1 MKTRPCSGRAAIIAP
16 LLLLS
21 SFAVSSAGEKR
32 ELTDTQGRKIQA
44 DVQELTPAGVL
55 KVRVG
60 GKAFDIPLDQLVK
73 EDQEWA
79 KGWDEDLKSAAEGQ
93 EYSKVLFE
101 DDFSKD
107 GFGEQWG
114 HYKSGSTVK
123 DGVLQGFSPDPSD
136 HAAVDNVKIEG
147 QQDMEI
153 SVKFR
158 FMGEKGRQLDVWMDD
173 WGYKDAHAGHIC
185 RVSVGRNYVSI
196 IDAKEGSFRKDIYE
210 KKKAGEELD
219 KETLKSLEGKSA
231 KFDLKIKA
239 DEWHTLTIR
248 TKGDEV
254 TALVD
259 GKKAGSLKSGGIAHE
274 TKTLISLTTNEADIH
289 YDDFVIRGKRSS
301 GKKR

>member
-1 MKTRPCSGRAAIIAP
+1 MKTRFHPRRLSAFASW
-16 LLLLS
+16 LLLASATLCP
-21 SFAVSSAGEKR
+21 AGEKK

-44 DVQELTPAGVL
+44 DVEELTPEGVL
-55 KVRVG
+55 KVRVS
-60 GKAFDIPLDQLVK
+60 GKAFDIPLGNLVE

-79 KGWDEDLKSAAEGQ
+79 KGWEEDRKAAAEGQ
-93 EYSKVLFE
+93 EYAKVLFE
-101 DDFSKD
+101 DDFSKE
-107 GFGEQWG
+107 GFGERWG

-147 QQDMEI
+147 QQDMEV
-153 SVKFR
+153 SVRFR
-158 FMGEKGRQLDVWMDD
+158 FMGEKGRQLDVWLDD
-173 WGYKDAHAGHIC
+173 WGFKGSHAGHIC
-185 RVSVGRNYVSI
+185 RVSVGRNYVSM

-210 KKKAGEELD
+210 KKKAGGELD
-219 KETLKSLEGKSA
+219 EETLKSLEGKSA
-231 KFDLKIKA
+231 KFDLRMKA
-239 DEWHTLTIR
+239 DEWHTLTVR

-259 GKKAGSLKSGGIAHE
+259 GKKIGSLKSPGIAHE

-289 YDDFVIRGKRSS
+289 YDDFIIRGKRSS

>member
-1 MKTRPCSGRAAIIAP
+1 MKTRSLPRHLATAASW
-16 LLLLS
+16 LLLASASLCP
-21 SFAVSSAGEKR
+21 AGEKR

-44 DVQELTPAGVL
+44 DVQELTPEGVL
-55 KVRVG
+55 KVRVA
-60 GKAFDIPLDQLVK
+60 GKAFDIPLDNLVE
-73 EDQEWA
+73 EDREWA
-79 KGWDEDLKSAAEGQ
+79 KGWEEDRKAAAEGQ
-93 EYSKVLFE
+93 EYAKLLFE

-114 HYKSGSTVK
+114 HYKSGSVVK

-147 QQDMEI
+147 QQDMEV
-153 SVKFR
+153 SVRFR
-158 FMGEKGRQLDVWMDD
+158 FMGEKGRQLDVWLDD
-173 WGYKDAHAGHIC
+173 WGFKGSHAGHIC
-185 RVSVGRNYVSI
+185 RVSVGRNHVSM

-219 KETLKSLEGKSA
+219 KETLKALEGKSA
-231 KFDLKIKA
+231 KFDLKLKA
-239 DEWHTLTIR
+239 EEWHTLTVR
-248 TKGDEV
+248 TKDDEV

-259 GKKAGSLKSGGIAHE
+259 GKKIGSLKSPGIAHE

-289 YDDFVIRGKRSS
+289 YDDFFIRGKRSS

>member
-1 MKTRPCSGRAAIIAP
+1 MKIRPLFGHLTVLLPCLLCTLAA
-16 LLLLS
+16 LS
-21 SFAVSSAGEKR
+21 HAGEKR

-44 DVQELTPAGVL
+44 DVQELTPEGVL
-55 KVRVG
+55 KVRIA
-60 GKAFDIPLDQLVK
+60 GKAFDIPLDQLM
-73 EDQEWA
+73 EADREWA
-79 KGWDEDLKSAAEGQ
+79 KGWDEDLKAAAEGQ
-93 EYSKVLFE
+93 EYAKILFQ

-136 HAAVDNVKIEG
+136 HAAVDNVKIDG
-147 QQDMEI
+147 QQDIEV

-158 FMGEKGRQLDVWMDD
+158 FMGTKGRQLDVWLDD
-173 WGYKDAHAGHIC
+173 YGLKEAHAGHVC
-185 RVSVGRNYVSI
+185 RVSVGRNYVSM
-196 IDAKEGSFRKDIYE
+196 IDAKDGSFRKDIYE

-231 KFDLKIKA
+231 KFDLKLKD
-239 DEWHTLTIR
+239 DEWHTLTVR

-259 GKKAGSLKSGGIAHE
+259 GKKIGSLKSSGIAHE
-274 TKTLISLTTNEADIH
+274 TKTLISLTTNDAEIH
-289 YDDFVIRGKRSS
+289 YDDFIIRGKRQSS
-301 GKKR
+301 RKR